1 MATIDWVAKNTNIPV
16 PTVLFCDLSGNG
28 TVDIHNRGPEDDE
41 RETFVGA
48 PYMLMR
54 KVGVKTVATEMVKL
68 NQFEQ
73 IPGRTLERMW
83 PDMSESQRETVVRT
97 LAGYV
102 NELLQTRFSSIGS
115 LYASDGGTDVGPM
128 IPICN
133 PWCFRTDTT
142 LDSGPWATEK
152 EYLLGCIERE
162 VQWISGHPEDL
173 YSTWSCN
180 SNSDLVEQYT
190 AEAVLTHSC
199 HNP

>member
-1 MATIDWVAKNTNIPV
+1 
-16 PTVLFCDLSGNG
+16 
-28 TVDIHNRGPEDDE
+28 
-41 RETFVGA
+41 
-48 PYMLMR
+48 
-54 KVGVKTVATEMVKL
+54 
-68 NQFEQ
+68 FEQ

-83 PDMSESQRETVVRT
+83 PNMSESQRETVVRT

-115 LYASDGGTDVGPM
+115 LYASDDGTDVGPM

-133 PWCFRTDTT
+133 PWCFRTDAT

-173 YSTWSCN
+173 YSTWSCD
-180 SNSDLVEQYT
+180 SNSDLVEQYKTLFKKLSTRIETMDYLLPGSGPFVLRHPDFNPSNIMVEEHDPSVIT
-190 AEAVLTHSC
+190 AVIDWECANTAPSWAV
-199 HNP
+199 